1 MTWMDEYRQKIMTAS
16 EAVQLVRSGD
26 RVFLQGSL
34 ATPEVLIDALL
45 ARAED
50 LREVEIV
57 QGMSLGKSFCRP
69 EHMGHFR
76 TNTFFVHG
84 ETRKAFAEGRGDYF
98 PFMFSEIEKLFSSGR
113 MPLDVAL
120 IHTAPPDENGCLSL
134 GITPEMAVGAAR
146 SARCVIAQV
155 NQRMP
160 RTLGDCSLHIS
171 QIAAVVEISEPL
183 PGLPPEPTQDF
194 HRRIAEHIEPLIPN
208 GATLEA
214 GVGGIPNGVLECC
227 RDKKDLGL
235 HTEVFSEGMIPL
247 IESGVINNRLKT
259 VHRDKIV
266 AALALGT
273 QRIFD
278 YVDKN
283 PLFEFHPTAY
293 VCNPYLIGQNDKMVS
308 INNGMQIDLGGQ
320 VCSDSIGAMPYSG
333 FGGQLDFNRGA
344 ALSKGGVPIL
354 TFQSTAKNGEL
365 SRIVPCLDPGAG
377 VVVNRAEVHYVV
389 TEYGAVDL
397 YGKNLRQ
404 RAEALIGIAHP
415 KFRDALYDGAVKL
428 RYLEPGA
435 GVAARASRQ
444 GA

>member
-1 MTWMDEYRQKIMTAS
+1 MTWMDEYGQKIMTAS

-45 ARAED
+45 ARAEE

-171 QIAAVVEISEPL
+171 QIAAVVESQNHCR
-183 PGLPPEPTQDF
+183 GYCPEPTQDF

-227 RDKKDLGL
+227 RDKKNLGL

-259 VHRDKIV
+259 LHRDKIV

-283 PLFEFHPTAY
+283 PLFQFHPTAY

-320 VCSDSIGAMPYSG
+320 VCSDSIRAMPYSG
-333 FGGQLDFNRGA
+333 FGGHSTSIA
-344 ALSKGGVPIL
+344 ALPCLKEAVPIL
-354 TFQSTAKNGEL
+354 TLRDGEEW
-365 SRIVPCLDPGAG
+365 RTQPHCAVPLDPGRRG
-377 VVVNRAEVHYVV
+377 GGESRRSP
-389 TEYGAVDL
+389 
-397 YGKNLRQ
+397 LRGH
-404 RAEALIGIAHP
+404 RIRGRRPIW
-415 KFRDALYDGAVKL
+415 
-428 RYLEPGA
+428 
-435 GVAARASRQ
+435 
-444 GA
+444 